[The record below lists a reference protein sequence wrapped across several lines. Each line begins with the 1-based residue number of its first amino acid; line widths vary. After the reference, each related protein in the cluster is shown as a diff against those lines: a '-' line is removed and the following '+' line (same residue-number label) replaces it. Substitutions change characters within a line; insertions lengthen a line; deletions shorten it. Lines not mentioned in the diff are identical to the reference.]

1 MALNFPKF
9 AKVIYVHR
17 NLSSDDPMP
26 WIFNFV
32 LRLKT
37 DYSKWSN
44 LIYTWCPLFGNGHE
58 MLWILQFFLLLSFIV
73 NFINSS
79 SEHCFSNC
87 LFNSKLIHIRNIYIF
102 FFFKIGWFW
111 NYFCK
116 GFLKPENSRS
126 CNVKFL
132 SSYRQVYVTF
142 WKFKRK
148 SDSF

>member
-1 MALNFPKF
+1 MQKLS
-9 AKVIYVHR
+9 IYTEISPVMI
-17 NLSSDDPMP
+17 LCLEYL
-26 WIFNFV
+26 ILFFV
-32 LRLKT
+32 SKLIN
-37 DYSKWSN
+37 SKWSN